1 MTNISRVYAL
11 IHYDNDNA
19 ISFYSTPQKAKDAML
34 SATMT
39 KQRFGILP
47 DPKEDN
53 EQGSSILFTDG
64 SQLVVEYYQVDTGYW
79 HPLY

>member
-1 MTNISRVYAL
+1 MTNIMHVYAL

-19 ISFYSTPQKAKDAML
+19 ICFYSTPQKAKDAML

-47 DPKEDN
+47 DPECDN
-53 EQGSSILFTDG
+53 EQGSCITFNDG
-64 SQLVVEYYQVDTGYW
+64 SQLVIEYYQVDSGYW
-79 HPLY
+79 HTLD